1 MATLVKLT
9 YTQTGKSTLINLD
22 TMKSAFRIHERQT
35 SKYATRINF
44 MNDDFVIVDEELQ
57 EILKLAQ
64 DHTTGEFQS
73 TDWVELDTGEG
84 MFPDTLRDDYQR
96 NVYQA
101 QRDNNYQQNR
111 RPRQYNN
118 NNNYNNRY

>member
-57 EILKLAQ
+57 DILKLAQ
-64 DHTTGEFQS
+64 DHAVGEFQS
-73 TDWVELDTGEG
+73 TDWVEIDTGEG
-84 MFPDTLRDDYQR
+84 AFPDTLREDFQR
-96 NVYQA
+96 NVYQR
-101 QRDNNYQQNR
+101 QDNYQNNR

-118 NNNYNNRY
+118 NYNNRY

>member
-1 MATLVKLT
+1 MATLIKLT

-22 TMKSAFRIHERQT
+22 TMKSAFRIHERT
-35 SKYATRINF
+35 TGKYATRINF

-64 DHTTGEFQS
+64 DHTIGEFQS
-73 TDWVELDTGEG
+73 TDWVELDTGDG
-84 MFPDTLRDDYQR
+84 AFPDTLRDDYQR
-96 NVYQA
+96 NVYQR
-101 QRDNNYQQNR
+101 QDNYQPNR

-118 NNNYNNRY
+118 NYNNRY

>member
-64 DHTTGEFQS
+64 DHLNGEFQS
-73 TDWVELDTGEG
+73 TDWVEVDSGEG
-84 MFPDTLRDDYQR
+84 MFPDTLREDYQR
-96 NVYQA
+96 NVYP
-101 QRDNNYQQNR
+101 QRQDNYQGNR

-118 NNNYNNRY
+118 NYNNRY

>member
-64 DHTTGEFQS
+64 DHTIGEFQS
-73 TDWVELDTGEG
+73 TDWVELDTGDG
-84 MFPDTLRDDYQR
+84 AFPDTLRDDFQR
-96 NVYQA
+96 NVYQR
-101 QRDNNYQQNR
+101 QDNYQPNR

-118 NNNYNNRY
+118 NYNNRY

>member
-44 MNDDFVIVDEELQ
+44 MNDDFVIVNEELQ
-57 EILKLAQ
+57 DILKLAQ
-64 DHTTGEFQS
+64 DQAVGEFQS
-73 TDWVELDTGEG
+73 TDWVEIDSGEG
-84 MFPDTLRDDYQR
+84 AFPDTLREDYQR
-96 NVYQA
+96 NVYQR
-101 QRDNNYQQNR
+101 QDNYQGNQGNR

-118 NNNYNNRY
+118 TYNNRY

>member
-44 MNDDFVIVDEELQ
+44 MNDDFVIVNEELQ
-57 EILKLAQ
+57 DILKLAQ
-64 DHTTGEFQS
+64 DQAVGEFQS
-73 TDWVELDTGEG
+73 TDWVEIDSGDG
-84 MFPDTLRDDYQR
+84 AFPDTLREDYQR
-96 NVYQA
+96 NVYQR
-101 QRDNNYQQNR
+101 QDNYQGNQGNR

-118 NNNYNNRY
+118 NYNNRY

>member
-44 MNDDFVIVDEELQ
+44 MNDDFVIVNEELQ
-57 EILKLAQ
+57 DILKLAQ
-64 DHTTGEFQS
+64 DQAVGEFQS
-73 TDWVELDTGEG
+73 TDWVEIDSGDG
-84 MFPDTLRDDYQR
+84 AFPDTLREDYQR
-96 NVYQA
+96 NVYQR
-101 QRDNNYQQNR
+101 QDNYQGNR

-118 NNNYNNRY
+118 TYNNRY